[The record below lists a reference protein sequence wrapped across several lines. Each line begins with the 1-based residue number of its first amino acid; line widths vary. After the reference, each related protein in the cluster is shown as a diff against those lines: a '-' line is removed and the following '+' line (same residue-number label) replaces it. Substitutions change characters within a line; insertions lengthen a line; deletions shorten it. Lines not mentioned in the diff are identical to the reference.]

1 MTQESSPTADENTR
15 EQWLIARIRAQ
26 EPGAWRELVEQHEP
40 RLFAWMKSRTG
51 NRSTAEDLVQEVFL
65 SFLRALPNFD
75 DSRPIEPFIN
85 QIAAH
90 LLIDHLRKEGRRQVV
105 STGTVV
111 NDSSSGHMPFE
122 KLVPQD
128 SRQLKASSIFR
139 GRETTAAIEACLAQS
154 LKELVLRWQSR
165 GEFERLKCCELI
177 IAKGYANQRV
187 AQILSI
193 SEQAVANH
201 KSYLLQQLRQ
211 RLAKAGLSETV
222 LSLLIDRH

>member
-1 MTQESSPTADENTR
+1 MSQEPPPIADESTR
-15 EQWLIARIRAQ
+15 EKWLIARIRSQ
-26 EPGAWRELVEQHEP
+26 EPGAWRELVDQHEP

-51 NRSTAEDLVQEVFL
+51 NRATAEDLVQEVFL

-90 LLIDHLRKEGRRQVV
+90 LLIDHLRKEGRRQIV
-105 STGTVV
+105 STAAVFD
-111 NDSSSGHMPFE
+111 DSSAGQMPFGGLAA
-122 KLVPQD
+122 KD

-177 IAKGYANQRV
+177 IARGYANQRV

-211 RLAKAGLSETV
+211 RLAKAGLAETV